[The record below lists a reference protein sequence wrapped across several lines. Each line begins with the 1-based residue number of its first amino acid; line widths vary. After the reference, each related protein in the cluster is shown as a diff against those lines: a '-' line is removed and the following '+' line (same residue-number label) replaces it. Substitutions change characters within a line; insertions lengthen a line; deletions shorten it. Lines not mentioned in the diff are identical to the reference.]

1 MKITEFFDRGEF
13 VVTAEV
19 GPPKGFHA
27 EGVVEEAKTYLS
39 GITAVNVT
47 DNQSSVMRMGSL
59 ATCKLLKDA
68 GLTPIYQL
76 TCRDR
81 NRIAHAGLTPIFQM
95 TCRDRNR
102 IALESDLLSAAAFGI
117 ENLLCLT
124 GDHTKLGDH
133 PGAKP
138 VFDLDSVSLLHT
150 VRLLESGKDLGGN
163 DLVGE
168 PPKFAKGAVV
178 SPCSDSVDAQL
189 AKMERK
195 VLAGAEYFQ
204 TQAVFEPE
212 KFISFMEKAKQFG
225 KPVQLGVI
233 IPKNAGMC
241 RYMNKNVAGVHV
253 PDDMLNELAA
263 DKERAKAGITGV
275 EIAAR
280 VIKECRPYCQ
290 GLHIMALGWERH
302 VPALLEQ
309 AGL

>member
-1 MKITEFFDRGEF
+1 MRITELFDNGEF

-19 GPPKGFHA
+19 GPPKGIHL
-27 EGVVEEAKTYLS
+27 GHLVEEATEYLS

-59 ATCKLLKDA
+59 PTCVALKNA
-68 GLTPIYQL
+68 GLTPILQL

-81 NRIAHAGLTPIFQM
+81 NRIALQS
-95 TCRDRNR
+95 
-102 IALESDLLSAAAFGI
+102 ELLGAAALGI
-117 ENLLCLT
+117 DNILCLT
-124 GDHTKLGDH
+124 GDHTKMGDH

-150 VRLLESGKDLGGN
+150 VCQLEKGVDLAGN
-163 DLVGE
+163 ALIGE

-195 VLAGAEYFQ
+195 VMAGAEYFQ
-204 TQAVFEPE
+204 TQAVFDSE

-241 RYMNKNVAGVHV
+241 KFMNKNVAGVHV
-253 PDDMLNELAA
+253 PQWMIDELAA
-263 DKERAKAGITGV
+263 DKEKAKAGITGV
-275 EIAAR
+275 ELAAK

-290 GLHIMALGWERH
+290 GLHIMALGWEAK
-302 VPALLEQ
+302 VPALLEL
-309 AGL
+309 AGI

>member
-1 MKITEFFDRGEF
+1 MKITELFDRGEF
-13 VVTAEV
+13 AVSAEV
-19 GPPKGFHA
+19 GPPKGYHI
-27 EGVVEEAKTYLS
+27 EGMIEEAKTYLS
-39 GITAVNVT
+39 GIACVNVT
-47 DNQSSVMRMGSL
+47 DNQSSVMRLGSL
-59 ATCKLLKDA
+59 AVCKALKDA
-68 GLTPIYQL
+68 GL
-76 TCRDR
+76 
-81 NRIAHAGLTPIFQM
+81 NPIFQM

-102 IALESDLLSAAAFGI
+102 IALESDILSAALFGI
-117 ENLLCLT
+117 ENLLLLT

-138 VFDLDSVSLLHT
+138 VFDLDSVSLIHT
-150 VRLLESGKDLGGN
+150 VTRLEAGEDLGGN
-163 DLVGE
+163 ALVGE

-195 VLAGAEYFQ
+195 VMAGADYFQ
-204 TQAVFEPE
+204 TQAVLEPE

-225 KPVQLGVI
+225 KPVQLGII

-241 RYMNKNVAGVHV
+241 RYMNNNVAGVHV
-253 PDDMLNELAA
+253 PDDMLAELAA

-290 GLHIMALGWERH
+290 GVHIMALGWERH

-309 AGL
+309 AGI

>member
-1 MKITEFFDRGEF
+1 MKITECFDRGEF

-19 GPPKGFHA
+19 GPPKGINIDPIVA
-27 EGVVEEAKTYLS
+27 EAKEYLS

-47 DNQSSVMRMGSL
+47 DCQSSVMRMGSL
-59 ATCKLLKDA
+59 GVCKALKDV
-68 GLTPIYQL
+68 GL
-76 TCRDR
+76 
-81 NRIAHAGLTPIFQM
+81 NPIFQM

-102 IALESDLLSAAAFGI
+102 LALQSDLLTAAMFGI
-117 ENLLCLT
+117 DNILCLT
-124 GDHTKLGDH
+124 GDHTTLGDH
-133 PGAKP
+133 PTAKP

-150 VRLLESGKDLGGN
+150 VCQLEQGKDLAGN

-178 SPCSDSVDAQL
+178 SPCSDSIDAQL

-195 VLAGAEYFQ
+195 VLAGADYFQ
-204 TQAVFEPE
+204 TQAVYEPE

-225 KPVQLGVI
+225 KPVQLGIV

-241 RYMNKNVAGVHV
+241 RYMNANVAGIHI
-253 PDDMLNELAA
+253 PDDMIAELAA

-280 VIKECRPYCQ
+280 IIRECKPYCQ
-290 GLHIMALGWERH
+290 GVHIMAMGWESK
-302 VPALLEQ
+302 VPGLLEQ

>member
-1 MKITEFFDRGEF
+1 MRITELFDNGQF

-19 GPPKGFHA
+19 GPPKGIHA
-27 EGVVEEAKTYLS
+27 DHMVEEAKRYLS

-59 ATCKLLKDA
+59 PACVALKNA
-68 GLTPIYQL
+68 GLTPILQL

-81 NRIAHAGLTPIFQM
+81 NRIALQS
-95 TCRDRNR
+95 
-102 IALESDLLSAAAFGI
+102 ELLGAAMLGI
-117 ENLLCLT
+117 DNILCLT

-133 PGAKP
+133 PQAKP

-150 VRLLESGKDLGGN
+150 VCQLEKGVDLGGN
-163 DLVGE
+163 ELIGE
-168 PPKFAKGAVV
+168 APKFAKGAVV
-178 SPCSDSVDAQL
+178 SPCSKSVDAQL

-195 VLAGAEYFQ
+195 VMAGAEYFQ

-212 KFISFMEKAKQFG
+212 KFMEFMEKAKQFG

-233 IPKNAGMC
+233 IPKSAGMAKF
-241 RYMNKNVAGVHV
+241 MNNNVAGIHV
-253 PDDMLNELAA
+253 PQDMIDELAA
-263 DKERAKAGITGV
+263 DKEKAKAGITGV

-280 VIKECRPYCQ
+280 IIKACKPYCQ
-290 GLHIMALGWERH
+290 GVHIMALGWEDK
-302 VPALLEQ
+302 VPELLKL

>member
-1 MKITEFFDRGEF
+1 MRITELFDNGQF

-19 GPPKGFHA
+19 GPPKGIHV
-27 EGVVEEAKTYLS
+27 EHMLEEAKTYLS

-59 ATCKLLKDA
+59 PACVALKSA
-68 GLTPIYQL
+68 GLTPILQL

-81 NRIAHAGLTPIFQM
+81 NRIALQS
-95 TCRDRNR
+95 
-102 IALESDLLSAAAFGI
+102 ELLGAAMLGI
-117 ENLLCLT
+117 DNILCLT
-124 GDHTKLGDH
+124 GDHTKMGDH

-138 VFDLDSVSLLHT
+138 VFDLDSVSLLHAACQ
-150 VRLLESGKDLGGN
+150 LEKGVDLSGTE
-163 DLVGE
+163 LVGE

-195 VLAGAEYFQ
+195 VMAGAEYFQ
-204 TQAVFEPE
+204 TQAVFDSE

-233 IPKNAGMC
+233 IPKSAGMAKF
-241 RYMNKNVAGVHV
+241 MNKNVAGVHV
-253 PDDMLNELAA
+253 PQWMIDELAA
-263 DKERAKAGITGV
+263 DKEKAKAGITGV
-275 EIAAR
+275 ELAAK

-290 GLHIMALGWERH
+290 GLHIMALGWEAK
-302 VPALLEQ
+302 VPELLKLAEI
-309 AGL
+309 

>member
-1 MKITEFFDRGEF
+1 MKITELFDRGEF
-13 VVTAEV
+13 VVSAEV
-19 GPPKGFHA
+19 GPPKGIHV
-27 EGVVEEAKTYLS
+27 EEVVEEAKKYLS

-47 DNQSSVMRMGSL
+47 DNQSSVMRLGSL
-59 ATCKLLKDA
+59 ATCKKLLDE

-81 NRIAHAGLTPIFQM
+81 NRIALQ
-95 TCRDRNR
+95 
-102 IALESDLLSAAAFGI
+102 SDLLSAAMFGI
-117 ENLLCLT
+117 ENLLLLT
-124 GDHTKLGDH
+124 GDHTTLGDH
-133 PGAKP
+133 PQAKP
-138 VFDLDSVSLLHT
+138 VFDLDSVSLIHT
-150 VRLLESGKDLGGN
+150 VCKLESGEDLGGN
-163 DLVGE
+163 KLVGE

-225 KPVQLGVI
+225 KPVQLGII

-241 RYMNKNVAGVHV
+241 RYMNNNVAGVHV
-253 PDDMLNELAA
+253 PDDMLAELAA

-290 GLHIMALGWERH
+290 GVHIMALGWERH

-309 AGL
+309 AGI

>member
-1 MKITEFFDRGEF
+1 MRITELFDKGQF

-19 GPPKGFHA
+19 GPPKGIDASHI
-27 EGVVEEAKTYLS
+27 VEEAKQYLS

-59 ATCKLLKDA
+59 PACVALKNA
-68 GLTPIYQL
+68 GLTPILQL

-81 NRIAHAGLTPIFQM
+81 NRIALQS
-95 TCRDRNR
+95 
-102 IALESDLLSAAAFGI
+102 ELLGAAMLGI
-117 ENLLCLT
+117 DNILCLT
-124 GDHTKLGDH
+124 GDHTKMGDH

-150 VRLLESGKDLGGN
+150 VSQLEKGVDLGGN
-163 DLVGE
+163 ELVGE
-168 PPKFAKGAVV
+168 APKFAKGAVV

-195 VLAGAEYFQ
+195 VMAGAEYFQ
-204 TQAVFEPE
+204 TQAVFDSE
-212 KFISFMEKAKQFG
+212 KFIRFMEQAKQFG

-233 IPKNAGMC
+233 IPKSAGMAKF
-241 RYMNKNVAGVHV
+241 MNNNVAGVHV
-253 PDDMLNELAA
+253 PQDMIDELAA
-263 DKERAKAGITGV
+263 DKEKAKAGITGV

-280 VIKECRPYCQ
+280 VIKECMPYCQ
-290 GLHIMALGWERH
+290 GLHIMALGWEAK
-302 VPALLEQ
+302 VPELLKK

>member
-1 MKITEFFDRGEF
+1 MMITELFKRGEY
-13 VVTAEV
+13 VVSAEV
-19 GPPKGFHA
+19 GPPKGIHI
-27 EGVVEEAKTYLS
+27 EHLVEEAKTYLS

-47 DNQSSVMRMGSL
+47 DNQSSVMRLGSL
-59 ATCKLLKDA
+59 ATCKVLKDA

-81 NRIAHAGLTPIFQM
+81 NRIALQS
-95 TCRDRNR
+95 
-102 IALESDLLSAAAFGI
+102 ELLGAAMLGI
-117 ENLLCLT
+117 DNILCLT
-124 GDHTKLGDH
+124 GDHTKMGDH

-150 VRLLESGKDLGGN
+150 VSQLEKGVDLGGN
-163 DLVGE
+163 ALVGE

-195 VLAGAEYFQ
+195 VMAGADYFQ

-212 KFISFMEKAKQFG
+212 KFIKFMEKAKQFG
-225 KPVQLGVI
+225 KPVQLGII
-233 IPKNAGMC
+233 IPKSAGMAKF
-241 RYMNKNVAGVHV
+241 MNKNVAGINV
-253 PDDMLNELAA
+253 PQDMIDELAA
-263 DKERAKAGITGV
+263 DKEKAKAGITGV

-280 VIKECRPYCQ
+280 IIKECKPYCQ
-290 GLHIMALGWERH
+290 GLHIMALGWEDK
-302 VPALLEQ
+302 VPALLEK

>member
-1 MKITEFFDRGEF
+1 MRITELFDNGQF

-19 GPPKGFHA
+19 GPPKGIHA
-27 EGVVEEAKTYLS
+27 EHLVEEAKTYLS

-59 ATCKLLKDA
+59 PTCVALKNA
-68 GLTPIYQL
+68 GLTPILQL

-81 NRIAHAGLTPIFQM
+81 NRIALQS
-95 TCRDRNR
+95 
-102 IALESDLLSAAAFGI
+102 ELLGAAMLGI
-117 ENLLCLT
+117 DNILCLT
-124 GDHTKLGDH
+124 GDHTTMGDH
-133 PGAKP
+133 KQAKP

-150 VRLLESGKDLGGN
+150 VCQLEKGVDLGGN
-163 DLVGE
+163 PLIGE

-195 VLAGAEYFQ
+195 VMAGADYFQ
-204 TQAVFEPE
+204 TQAVYEPE

-225 KPVQLGVI
+225 KPVQLGIV
-233 IPKNAGMC
+233 IPKSAGMAKF
-241 RYMNKNVAGVHV
+241 MNNNVAGIHI
-253 PDDMLNELAA
+253 PQDMIDELAA
-263 DKERAKAGITGV
+263 DKERAKAGITGI

-280 VIKECRPYCQ
+280 VIKECKPYCQ
-290 GLHIMALGWERH
+290 GLHIMALGWESK
-302 VPALLEQ
+302 VPDLLKL

>member
-1 MKITEFFDRGEF
+1 MKISELFDRGEF

-19 GPPKGFHA
+19 GPPKGFHL
-27 EGVVEEAKTYLS
+27 EGVIEEAKTYLS

-81 NRIAHAGLTPIFQM
+81 NRIALQ
-95 TCRDRNR
+95 
-102 IALESDLLSAAAFGI
+102 SDLLSAAMFGI
-117 ENLLCLT
+117 ENLLLLT
-124 GDHTKLGDH
+124 GDHTTLGDH

-138 VFDLDSVSLLHT
+138 VFDLDSVSLIHT
-150 VRLLESGKDLGGN
+150 VCQLESGKDLGGN